1 MPKKTLTLHI
11 ESEILDNFRNY
22 CKLNALK
29 VSAKIELLLKQ
40 EMENAKSNPTLVQM
54 FKEILENKKIEKAA
68 TKPNQVQIQYA
79 PKTNISDI
87 IQEVKKKNKTPTID
101 QLRYRR
107 SL

>member
-11 ESEILDNFRNY
+11 EGEVLDNFKNY

-40 EMENAKSNPTLVQM
+40 EMENAKNNPTLVQM
-54 FKEILENKKIEKAA
+54 FKEIIDQNKVQKAA
-68 TKPNQVQIQYA
+68 TKPDQIHMQYA

-87 IQEVKKKNKTPTID
+87 IQEVKNRKTPTID